1 MRSRRMW
8 RSNTRTHSHSPL
20 SPPKMG
26 VGLLFQID
34 LTDLIPL
41 TRLVAVLN
49 ASNGIVQSGNRP

>member
-1 MRSRRMW
+1 
-8 RSNTRTHSHSPL
+8 
-20 SPPKMG
+20 MG

-49 ASNGIVQSGNRP
+49 ASNGKIVLRIVGNRP